1 MVEEIKDFPAELY
14 DFVLA
19 NFRSLDDR
27 EVGVIETWAG
37 YHIAAVITEVI
48 NRLTTDKG
56 DWQHSHGTGWTGTA
70 RTRIAHQI
78 RKPLNAIAGCSSG
91 TQNSN
96 CTTYV
101 WAQSS
106 EARQG
111 IGVRCWDTSCQG
123 PGIT

>member
-48 NRLTTDKG
+48 NRLTTDKR

-78 RKPLNAIAGCSSG
+78 RKPLDAITGRGSG
-91 TQNSN
+91 MSGSN
-96 CTTYV
+96 RNTP
-101 WAQSS
+101 
-106 EARQG
+106 
-111 IGVRCWDTSCQG
+111 VRAPRGESGQRPRT
-123 PGIT
+123 P